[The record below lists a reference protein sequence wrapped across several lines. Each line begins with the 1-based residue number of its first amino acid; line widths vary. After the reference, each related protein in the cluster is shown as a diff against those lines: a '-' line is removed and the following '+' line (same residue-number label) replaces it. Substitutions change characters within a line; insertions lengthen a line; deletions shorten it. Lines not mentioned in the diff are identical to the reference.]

1 MIDARNNSRENIS
14 GPVAKIVSVQGGEMY
29 LQNGRQTFMSLI
41 DYMPDGMSVENAGTH
56 GANGNLVL
64 GTGEYDVF
72 LLPVLLLSLLFLL
85 VGQASAGV
93 ELNPFYNVS
102 ASITL
107 SSPQKVSIAN
117 YYIHDREVPPGLSF
131 VCRSATDAT
140 NGRCPFTNTLN
151 AITTAWWHPSNT
163 VKAENV
169 ELLFAEQRAGK
180 IKFWFLKWAIFVWRY
195 IGIRNIIMTPEMYY
209 LVLLV

>member
-1 MIDARNNSRENIS
+1 
-14 GPVAKIVSVQGGEMY
+14 
-29 LQNGRQTFMSLI
+29 MSLI
-41 DYMPDGMSVENAGTH
+41 EYMPDGMSVENAGTH

-93 ELNPFYNVS
+93 ELNPFYNIS
-102 ASITL
+102 ASIAL

-117 YYIHDREVPPGLSF
+117 YYIHDREVPSGLSF

-180 IKFWFLKWAIFVWRY
+180 IKFWFLKGELYLYGAILVS
-195 IGIRNIIMTPEMYY
+195 GI
-209 LVLLV
+209 LL